1 MDFSNGAANV
11 VNVTSKIPLNPL
23 LLLLLFD
30 LFNRRDTLK
39 KYSLKNDFKQMG
51 YFHLLPEFEVS
62 IGADGEVRHIRL
74 AFLTHELW
82 ITLNKE

>member
-1 MDFSNGAANV
+1 TFFRGV
-11 VNVTSKIPLNPL
+11 P
-23 LLLLLFD
+23 
-30 LFNRRDTLK
+30 TLR
-39 KYSLKNDFKQMG
+39 YTLKNDFKSFG

-62 IGADGEVRHIRL
+62 IGADGEIRHIRL